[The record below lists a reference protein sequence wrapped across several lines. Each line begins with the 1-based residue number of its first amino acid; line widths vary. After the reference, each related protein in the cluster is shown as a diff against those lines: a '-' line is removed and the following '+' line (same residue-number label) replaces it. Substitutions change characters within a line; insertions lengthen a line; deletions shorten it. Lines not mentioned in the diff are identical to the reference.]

1 MAKKNIFSK
10 IYYINLDRNLK
21 RKEYMENNYQNL
33 TRISA
38 IDGNSFNFEEK
49 NGLNKYE
56 IGCIQSHLKAIK
68 RAYDDGCNEALIMED
83 DMMLEFIDKWKY
95 SIEEII
101 KKKPQNA
108 NCIILHCINPKE
120 IELMIN
126 SNQLFSKWKR
136 GRWSTGCYYI
146 NKNGM
151 VSIINKFSLNHIPN
165 EPADF
170 FLYKNLKCFNYHL
183 PLFNSLCE
191 SEIPKQNS
199 VKNINNIHKKAN
211 FIIKKY
217 FDNL

>member
-1 MAKKNIFSK
+1 MSKKYIFPK
-10 IYYINLDRNLK
+10 IYYINLDRNPE
-21 RKEYMENNYQNL
+21 RKECMENNYLNL
-33 TRISA
+33 IRISA
-38 IDGNSFNFEEK
+38 IDGISFNFEEK

-68 RAYDDGCNEALIMED
+68 KAYDDGCDEALIMED
-83 DMMLEFIDKWKY
+83 DMMLAFIDKWKY

-101 KKKPQNA
+101 KQKPQNA
-108 NCIILHCINPKE
+108 NCIILHCSNPKE
-120 IELMIN
+120 IKLMIN

-151 VSIINKFSLNHIPN
+151 KRLINKYCINHIPK

-170 FLYKNLKCFNYHL
+170 FLYKKLCSYNYHL
-183 PLFNSLCE
+183 PLFNTICE
-191 SEIPKQNS
+191 TEIHYKNK
-199 VKNINNIHKKAN
+199 VKHLKNIHTQAN
-211 FIIKKY
+211 LIIKKY